1 MGVSVVKLVVG
12 HCCFN
17 PTGSVGESNH
27 IRALRENQPLI
38 VDNLNLMSILPHL
51 NVNSLLTEAENQK
64 MLLIG
69 LTESEKIMRLVTIIG
84 RKGEGG
90 FHRFLAALEAAED
103 HPTHKT
109 IAEALESSLQNR
121 KLH

>member
-1 MGVSVVKLVVG
+1 MNS
-12 HCCFN
+12 
-17 PTGSVGESNH
+17 TGSVGESNH

-51 NVNSLLTEAENQK
+51 NGNSLLTEAENQK

-84 RKGEGG
+84 RKGEDG
-90 FHRFLAALEAAED
+90 FHRFLAALEAAAAD

-109 IAEALESSLQNR
+109 IAEALERSLQNR